1 MNIQQN
7 PRGAGDPPAP
17 AGSLS
22 GVTDG
27 CLSTEQTDEEAAS
40 AQTKA

>member
-1 MNIQQN
+1 MSIQQDLG
-7 PRGAGDPPAP
+7 GAGDPPAQ

-27 CLSTEQTDEEAAS
+27 CLSTEQTDDKAAS
-40 AQTKA
+40 AQTKE